1 MLADLNN
8 RSTARS
14 SRLAERMK
22 LRGNGLG
29 QHHTEG
35 VTSPR
40 LRMLRASEHGCRR
53 LDRLSRR
60 RGSRSSGVFGRHPTA
75 KGSGRWWGRPAPEP
89 LASFF
94 DQGRGFS
101 RSTLPSSREAPPGLR
116 LAPARPRV
124 GCGAGGEGS
133 AAAEHAVALRSFS
146 KSFSG
151 AGPCASSAAQP
162 ESQVGRAVAITSEG
176 NGTGAAATKPVSRRT
191 GKCGRFGAPSV
202 AEVALSP
209 HRESRRWVG
218 PASFG

>member
-94 DQGRGFS
+94 DQGAAFWAEHSALIARG
-101 RSTLPSSREAPPGLR
+101 
-116 LAPARPRV
+116 PAR
-124 GCGAGGEGS
+124 
-133 AAAEHAVALRSFS
+133 AAARPGEASRRLRRWGRGKRRRGARGRAPFLQQIVL
-146 KSFSG
+146 G